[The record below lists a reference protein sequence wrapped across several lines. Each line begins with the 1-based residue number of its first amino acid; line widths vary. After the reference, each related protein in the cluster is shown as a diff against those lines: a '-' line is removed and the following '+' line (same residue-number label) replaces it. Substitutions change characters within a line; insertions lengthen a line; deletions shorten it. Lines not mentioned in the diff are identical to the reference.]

1 MSLFSKDVGIDLGTA
16 NTLVYMKGKGII
28 MREPSVVAVDTK
40 SDEVRCVGAEAKAV
54 IGRTPGS
61 IVAVRPLK
69 DGVIADF
76 DITANMLETFLKKAC
91 GNSMFSRP
99 RVVICIPSGVTEVER
114 RAVREAALKA
124 GARQVSVIEE
134 PMAAAIGGD
143 GTLRGAIAFQ
153 NEGINT
159 ICIPGTI
166 DRDVACSEYTLG
178 FDTAANTAMEAI
190 DRIRDSSVSHG
201 RCSVVEVMGR
211 KRGYI
216 ALWAGMATSADAIII
231 PEKWDGDYDSIIDTI
246 KAKHADGRNSYLVVV
261 AEGVTDAPELA
272 QMILD
277 KTGIESRVSVLGYI
291 QRGGQPTAKDR
302 MYGSLMG
309 AYAVD
314 VLKKDKANRMIAI
327 KNDILI
333 DYDIKEAIDIQNNQ
347 IDSFQYELSKLLA
360 E

>member
-1 MSLFSKDVGIDLGTA
+1 MSDIRKI
-16 NTLVYMKGKGII
+16 
-28 MREPSVVAVDTK
+28 AVLTSGGD
-40 SDEVRCVGAEAKAV
+40 A
-54 IGRTPGS
+54 PGMNS
-61 IVAVRPLK
+61 AVRAVVVSAINSGIEVVGVFRGYEGLIDWETQPL
-69 DGVIADF
+69 GLADVRNINNQGGTILF
-76 DITANMLETFLKKAC
+76 TSRSERFLQKEYREQAAKNLRDHDID
-91 GNSMFSRP
+91 
-99 RVVICIPSGVTEVER
+99 
-114 RAVREAALKA
+114 AL
-124 GARQVSVIEE
+124 I
-134 PMAAAIGGD
+134 AIGGD

-153 NEGINT
+153 DEGFNT

-314 VLKKDKANRMIAI
+314 VLKKNKANRMIAI